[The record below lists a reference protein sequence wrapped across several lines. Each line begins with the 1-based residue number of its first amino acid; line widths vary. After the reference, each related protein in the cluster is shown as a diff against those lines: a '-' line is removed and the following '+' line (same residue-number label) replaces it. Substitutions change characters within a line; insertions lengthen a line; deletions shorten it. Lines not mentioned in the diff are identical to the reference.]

1 MPIPRSVRRLLGA
14 TALAVALTAG
24 LAVGTPAP
32 AQAANPVVGSAVC
45 HVSQVYGLQCGTVN
59 AVNLT
64 LSYPGGVVYGVFRY
78 NACAGP
84 RDAGTAVYQQ
94 STGQQIGEVI
104 VGSSSCVTYA
114 LPVF

>member
-1 MPIPRSVRRLLGA
+1 
-14 TALAVALTAG
+14 
-24 LAVGTPAP
+24 
-32 AQAANPVVGSAVC
+32 
-45 HVSQVYGLQCGTVN
+45 
-59 AVNLT
+59 
-64 LSYPGGVVYGVFRY
+64 VVYGVFRY